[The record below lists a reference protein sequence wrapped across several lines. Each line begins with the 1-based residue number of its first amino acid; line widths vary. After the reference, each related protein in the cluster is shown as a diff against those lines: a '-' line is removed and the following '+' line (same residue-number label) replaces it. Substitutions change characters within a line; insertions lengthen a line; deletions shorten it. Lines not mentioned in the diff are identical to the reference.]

1 LALLGHLAA
10 PTGSEWTSEEAALDN
25 QTLRQRLDAERAR
38 LESELAVLRE
48 VETEVRNEGA
58 APESGGIGNHLA
70 DEGTQTFDI
79 ERSFAMEANL
89 ESLMAEVQHALH
101 KFEQGT
107 YGVCDDCGQQI
118 AYERL
123 EALPHASLCIR
134 CKAQREKS
142 GVR

>member
-1 LALLGHLAA
+1 M
-10 PTGSEWTSEEAALDN
+10 N
-25 QTLRQRLDAERAR
+25 YQTLRQRLDAERDR
-38 LESELAVLRE
+38 LESELATLRE
-48 VETEVRNEGA
+48 VETDVRNEGA

-123 EALPHASLCIR
+123 EALPHASLCIT